1 MAVAVILDFP
11 GATME
16 QYDQVV
22 DLMGFTKGGAGPPG
36 ALFHWATKTDDG
48 FRVVDVWES
57 RELFDS
63 FAQEKIGPLTQQAG
77 LTEAPRTRFCEVYSY
92 LTAG

>member
-11 GATME
+11 GATLE

-22 DLMGFTKGGAGPPG
+22 ELMGFTKGGAGAPG
-36 ALFHWATKTDDG
+36 GLFHWVTKADDG
-48 FRVVDVWES
+48 IRVVDVWES
-57 RELFDS
+57 REIFER
-63 FAQEKIGPLTQQAG
+63 FAQEKIGPLTQQVG
-77 LTEAPRTRFCEVYSY
+77 VTDPPRTRFCEVYSY

>member
-1 MAVAVILDFP
+1 
-11 GATME
+11 
-16 QYDQVV
+16 
-22 DLMGFTKGGAGPPG
+22 MGFTKGGAGPPG

-57 RELFDS
+57 REPFDS

-77 LTEAPRTRFCEVYSY
+77 PHRGAPDEVLRGLQLTSPR
-92 LTAG
+92 G